1 MKIIGNLNNGKKE
14 VFLNQEVCIG
24 DIVKVTDGG
33 RQYST
38 YKTAYE
44 YFWGNP
50 EHYRIP
56 YSGIWD
62 ERLCC
67 YIPEYGKDTNVDL
80 SQLENRWIVANMA
93 VHHSSPHILLLHLR
107 SRDFKNCVVGI
118 EGVKVIR
125 PIKLRPEEFEVE
137 QVKEL

>member
-44 YFWGNP
+44 YFWGNV
-50 EHYRIP
+50 ERYRIP
-56 YSGIWD
+56 YGGIWD
-62 ERLCC
+62 DVLNRH
-67 YIPEYGKDTNVDL
+67 IPENGNDTNVTL
-80 SQLENRWIVANMA
+80 SELENRWIVANMA
-93 VHHSSPHILLLHLR
+93 VHHQSPHILLLHLR

-125 PIKLRPEEFEVE
+125 PIKLKPEEFEVE